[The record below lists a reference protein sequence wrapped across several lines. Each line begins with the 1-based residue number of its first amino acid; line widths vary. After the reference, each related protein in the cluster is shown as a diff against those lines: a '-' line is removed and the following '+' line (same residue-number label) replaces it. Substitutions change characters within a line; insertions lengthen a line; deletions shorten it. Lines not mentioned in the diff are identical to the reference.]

1 PTEDEMIALQGWMET
16 AKMPYIEDMIFEECV
31 FEEGSQFILGQRGI
45 EETLDAVERQLAIYM
60 TE

>member
-1 PTEDEMIALQGWMET
+1 
-16 AKMPYIEDMIFEECV
+16 MPYIEDMIFEECV